1 MYPRQR
7 SNSYRIRSG
16 VTLAIAPA
24 SARSSKKHALQK
36 ANRARYQLRHIIA
49 FNSYIHKSELGS
61 HAGTDVASPSAS
73 RQSNIVRI
81 STHAILYPYFSE
93 AIKPRENRG
102 VTSIY
107 FLRAS
112 EFLFVARRGKRE
124 IDVAQFA
131 QIECEYRA
139 HSE

>member
-7 SNSYRIRSG
+7 SISYRIRG
-16 VTLAIAPA
+16 GITLGIAPA
-24 SARSSKKHALQK
+24 SASASKIHALQK
-36 ANRARYQLRHIIA
+36 ANWARYQPRHIIA
-49 FNSYIHKSELGS
+49 FNSYLHKSELGS
-61 HAGTDVASPSAS
+61 HAGTDGASPSAS
-73 RQSNIVRI
+73 HHSNTGRI
-81 STHAILYPYFSE
+81 HIHTIPYPYFSG

-131 QIECEYRA
+131 RIEGEYRA
-139 HSE
+139 HSK